1 MRFISG
7 LKELSKK
14 KLLLI
19 IVILFSIS
27 WLLFII
33 IFDIIEN
40 LTFSGYFL
48 FFLGYLAGFTFIIF
62 IISFVTP
69 VERMGIIIIIITAVL
84 TIPIMWIFGGIKNIF
99 FSFSPFAIFFL
110 FCNIII
116 TAFFA
121 YKFCMDTSIK
131 VDNYLYKNEKTRIF
145 TRILEFV
152 AFFLLYW
159 WLTSLIAKFF
169 GLLPIIRIF
178 FNLFFIGLI
187 LVIIGLIRLLF
198 TRKLAAYVSFFN
210 LLTFF
215 YVFYLVIDLL
225 TEFIFFDT
233 SGYDIFSFCI
243 DFLLFIYIIGSIYD
257 KVEYIKE
264 KLKIFRVDTIALFII
279 FMKLIV
285 QIISIMQEL
294 IFPLV
299 PPDEMRDYIIKQVQ
313 ILWIFFAIFTLLIGA
328 YTIFKH
334 KEGD

>member
-33 IFDIIEN
+33 MFDIIEN

-48 FFLGYLAGFTFIIF
+48 YFLGFLAGFTFIIF

-69 VERMGIIIIIITAVL
+69 VERMGIIIIIITAAL
-84 TIPIMWIFGGIKNIF
+84 TIPIIWFFSGIIGIF
-99 FSFSPFAIFFL
+99 FSFSFYA
-110 FCNIII
+110 NIII

-131 VDNYLYKNEKTRIF
+131 VDNFLYKNKKTRVF
-145 TRILEFV
+145 TRVLEFV
-152 AFFLLYW
+152 AFFILNW

-169 GLLPIIRIF
+169 GFQPIIRVF
-178 FNLFFIGLI
+178 FNLFLIGLI
-187 LVIIGLIRLLF
+187 LLVIGLIRLLF
-198 TRKLAAYVSFFN
+198 TKKLAAYVSFFN

-215 YVFYLVIDLL
+215 YVIYLVFDLL
-225 TEFIFFDT
+225 AEFIFFDT

-257 KVEYIKE
+257 RVDYIKE
-264 KLKIFRVDTIALFII
+264 KLKIFRVDTIALFVIL
-279 FMKLIV
+279 MKLIV
-285 QIISIMQEL
+285 QIIRIIQEL
-294 IFPLV
+294 ILPLV
-299 PPDEMRDYIIKQVQ
+299 PPSEILLQIIREVQ
-313 ILWIFFAIFTLLIGA
+313 ILWIFFAIFILLIGA

-334 KEGD
+334 KEGE